1 MQGKIIT
8 CTDEVRRHWLSHL
21 VFVKS
26 GQTYANTFI
35 HSFDHPVKSIL
46 LHASFNWVMFGLNKN
61 NKRQTKYIIELY
73 RQSMPSYLVGASLKK
88 EKLPLHNTWV
98 TDTVKPVYKDL
109 WRELKMWSS
118 WAVVL
123 YMQGKIIC
131 TIHYIVL
138 TTQSNQ
144 YYFMPHLIG

>member
-1 MQGKIIT
+1 MNSAYNFTLHIKDNCSWRPHFRFSPVVFIYRFDCISHSCFMKWKFFLFQT
-8 CTDEVRRHWLSHL
+8 STDEVRRHWLNHL

-73 RQSMPSYLVGASLKK
+73 RTIWNHNYMYIQYHELHRWCNGQSTRLGCGRS
-88 EKLPLHNTWV
+88 
-98 TDTVKPVYKDL
+98 
-109 WRELKMWSS
+109 
-118 WAVVL
+118 
-123 YMQGKIIC
+123 
-131 TIHYIVL
+131 
-138 TTQSNQ
+138 
-144 YYFMPHLIG
+144 